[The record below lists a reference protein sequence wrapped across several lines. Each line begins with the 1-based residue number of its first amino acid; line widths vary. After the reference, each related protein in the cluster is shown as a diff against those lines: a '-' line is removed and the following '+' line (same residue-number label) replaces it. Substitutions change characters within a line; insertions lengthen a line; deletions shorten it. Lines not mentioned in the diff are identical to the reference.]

1 VIPLANGPTP
11 KRVWN
16 LSAYLLVLPALVWTL
31 VFLVGP
37 LLQIVLMSFYT
48 PVALSYVP
56 ILTVSNYVQA
66 FTDPT
71 AQASIA
77 LTLEYSTIVALV
89 SVLLAFP
96 VAYFL
101 AAKIKSQTVKTAIL
115 VALIIPFWIDWT
127 IRTIS
132 WIPMLG
138 TNGILND
145 VLLGLHILS
154 EPSPLFIY
162 SDFATVLVM
171 IQSYV
176 VFVIGPVFLA
186 LAKIDPILYE
196 AAAASG
202 ADRIKQF
209 YYITLRLGLPG
220 VAIGAAFVFVASMGD
235 WATPKVIGRIATTAG
250 QYIYNSQTYL
260 NWPLASAVSVVIT
273 GIAIITVILLFT
285 GVKLREFF

>member
-1 VIPLANGPTP
+1 
-11 KRVWN
+11 
-16 LSAYLLVLPALVWTL
+16 
-31 VFLVGP
+31 
-37 LLQIVLMSFYT
+37 MSFYT
-48 PVALSYVP
+48 PVELSYLP
-56 ILTVSNYVQA
+56 IFTVSNYVQA

-101 AAKIKSQTVKTAIL
+101 ATKIKSQTTKTAIL

-138 TNGILND
+138 TQGILND
-145 VLLGLHILS
+145 ILLGTHILS
-154 EPSPLFIY
+154 EPSPLFLY

-176 VFVIGPVFLA
+176 VFVIGPIFLA
-186 LAKIDPILYE
+186 LAKIDPIVYE

-202 ADRIKQF
+202 ADKIRQF

-235 WATPKVIGRIATTAG
+235 WATPKVIGRIGTTAG
-250 QYIYNSQTYL
+250 MYIYNSQTYL

-273 GIAIITVILLFT
+273 SIAIIIVILLFT
-285 GVKLREFF
+285 GVKLRQFF

>member
-1 VIPLANGPTP
+1 M
-11 KRVWN
+11 
-16 LSAYLLVLPALVWTL
+16 
-31 VFLVGP
+31 
-37 LLQIVLMSFYT
+37 QIVLMSFYT
-48 PVALSYVP
+48 PVELSYLP
-56 ILTVSNYVQA
+56 IFTVSNYLQA

-101 AAKIKSQTVKTAIL
+101 AAKIKSQTTKTAIL

-145 VLLGLHILS
+145 ILLGLHILS
-154 EPSPLFIY
+154 EPSPLFLY

-176 VFVIGPVFLA
+176 VFVIGPIFLA

-250 QYIYNSQTYL
+250 MYIYNSQTYL

-273 GIAIITVILLFT
+273 SIAIIIVILLFT
-285 GVKLREFF
+285 GVKLRQFF

>member
-1 VIPLANGPTP
+1 M
-11 KRVWN
+11 WN
-16 LSAYLLVLPALVWTL
+16 FSAYLLVLPALVWTL
-31 VFLVGP
+31 VFLIGP
-37 LLQIVLMSFYT
+37 ILQIVLMSFYT
-48 PVALSYVP
+48 PVELSYLP
-56 ILTVSNYVQA
+56 IFTVSNYLQA

-101 AAKIKSQTVKTAIL
+101 ATKIKSQTTKTAIL

-145 VLLGLHILS
+145 ILLGLHILS
-154 EPSPLFIY
+154 EPSPLFLY

-176 VFVIGPVFLA
+176 VFVIGPIFLA

-250 QYIYNSQTYL
+250 MYIYNSQTYL

-273 GIAIITVILLFT
+273 SIAIIIVILLFT
-285 GVKLREFF
+285 GVKLRQFF

>member
-1 VIPLANGPTP
+1 MTLLGRQPAAR
-11 KRVWN
+11 RVWN
-16 LSAYLLVLPALVWTL
+16 FDAYLLVLPALVWAM
-31 VFLVGP
+31 VFLIGP
-37 LLQIVLMSFYT
+37 LAQIGLMSFYT
-48 PVALSYVP
+48 PVQLSYIPVFT
-56 ILTVSNYVQA
+56 LSNYVKA

-71 AQASIA
+71 AQASIL
-77 LTLEYSTIVALV
+77 LTLEYSTIVAVV
-89 SVLLAFP
+89 SIILAFP

-101 AAKIKSQTVKTAIL
+101 AFKIQSQTLKTAIL
-115 VALIIPFWIDWT
+115 VGLIIPFWIDWT

-154 EPSPLFIY
+154 EPSPLFLY

-202 ADRIKQF
+202 ADRTKQF
-209 YYITLRLGLPG
+209 YHITLRLGLPG
-220 VAIGAAFVFVASMGD
+220 VAIGGAFVFVASMGD

-250 QYIYNSQTYL
+250 QFIYNSQVYL

-273 GIAIITVILLFT
+273 AIAIIIVIILFT
-285 GVKLREFF
+285 GVKLRQFF

>member
-1 VIPLANGPTP
+1 VIVLADRVTP

-16 LSAYLLVLPALVWTL
+16 LSAYLLVLPALIWTL
-31 VFLVGP
+31 IFLIGP
-37 LLQIVLMSFYT
+37 LLEIALMSFYT
-48 PVALSYVP
+48 PIQLSYVP
-56 ILTVSNYVQA
+56 IFTLSNYVQT

-71 AQASIA
+71 VQASIA
-77 LTLEYSTIVALV
+77 LTLEYSTIVAV
-89 SVLLAFP
+89 ASVLLAFP
-96 VAYFL
+96 AAYFM
-101 AAKIKSQTVKTAIL
+101 ANKIQSQTLKTAIL

-138 TNGILND
+138 TEGIVND
-145 VLLGLHILS
+145 ILIGLHILS
-154 EPSPLFIY
+154 KPSPLFLY

-176 VFVIGPVFLA
+176 VFVIGPIFLA

-196 AAAASG
+196 AAAACG
-202 ADRIKQF
+202 ANRIKQF
-209 YYITLRLGLPG
+209 YNITLRLSLPG

-250 QYIYNSQTYL
+250 QFIYNSQVYL

-273 GIAIITVILLFT
+273 GIAIVIVILLFS
-285 GVKLREFF
+285 GVKLRQFF

>member
-1 VIPLANGPTP
+1 MIPLADEPTL

-16 LSAYLLVLPALVWTL
+16 FSAYLLVLPALVWTL

-101 AAKIKSQTVKTAIL
+101 AAKIKSQTLKTAIL

-209 YYITLRLGLPG
+209 YYITLRLALPG
-220 VAIGAAFVFVASMGD
+220 VAIGAAFVFVSSMGD